1 MTTTFTVPRVAR
13 PISEDMFADLGVPH
27 VDLEPTGDGGLRVT
41 VPVDLNAQA
50 VLRGKV
56 RLLTR
61 SSDDEAKLV
70 DALSALAA
78 NQAYLAV
85 PAPTAGQAIAQVGE
99 LTQQVNRLI
108 EWVGR
113 DALGGSL

>member
-1 MTTTFTVPRVAR
+1 MTSFDVPRVAR

-27 VDLEPTGDGGLRVT
+27 VDLEPTGGGGLRVT
-41 VPVDLNAQA
+41 APVDLNAHD

-61 SSDDEAKLV
+61 TSEDEARLV
-70 DALSALAA
+70 DALTALDA
-78 NQAYLAV
+78 NSAYLAI
-85 PAPTAGQAIAQVGE
+85 PNPTASQAIAQVSA
-99 LTQQVNRLI
+99 LTAQVTGLL

-113 DALGGSL
+113 DALGGTL